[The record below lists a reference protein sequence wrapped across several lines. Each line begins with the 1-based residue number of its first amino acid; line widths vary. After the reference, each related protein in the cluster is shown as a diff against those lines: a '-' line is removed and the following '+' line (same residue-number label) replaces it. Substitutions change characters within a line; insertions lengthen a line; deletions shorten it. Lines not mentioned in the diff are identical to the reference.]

1 MLVLVIFMR
10 HTPLWITLSVGKLWV
25 SITFQPLF
33 TFDFKRYNIQRS
45 ITQKLT
51 IHDVFLF
58 KYCWRLH
65 SLFIPQIK
73 STMVRFLILSGG
85 SQETF
90 YMMHTKPF
98 RQETRKWYSR
108 ITFGVLFVE
117 RPLDESGSS
126 IIYNNQYIEY
136 LPFIANQLFIINFSP
151 LHSGV
156 IEQFLNNLKAPQTF
170 SIGFNIQG
178 FQTTHHWCAD
188 SIRLLKAV
196 KASKLFDNKTTW
208 LEIHICS

>member
-1 MLVLVIFMR
+1 M
-10 HTPLWITLSVGKLWV
+10 
-25 SITFQPLF
+25 
-33 TFDFKRYNIQRS
+33 
-45 ITQKLT
+45 
-51 IHDVFLF
+51 
-58 KYCWRLH
+58 
-65 SLFIPQIK
+65 
-73 STMVRFLILSGG
+73 
-85 SQETF
+85 
-90 YMMHTKPF
+90 
-98 RQETRKWYSR
+98 
-108 ITFGVLFVE
+108 E

-170 SIGFNIQG
+170 SIGFNIHSGVIEQFLNNLKAPQTFSIGFNIQG
-178 FQTTHHWCAD
+178 FQTTHHSCAD